1 MSKLRLLFIKE
12 AQASYI
18 SHLDLLRTFQRA
30 FPRTELDIKHSQ
42 GYHPHPIISIVLP
55 LPVGQSSDCELL
67 DFEVTQDTDGSGIA
81 EKLNTGMPSGLRV
94 LDCYPAVRPV
104 RELTYLRA
112 DLTLE
117 YDNGVPENAAARLTE
132 LLGRQELVIQKR
144 TKRKDLAD
152 VDIAPMIKD
161 FSFTEGEGVVA
172 GTVTVLAQ
180 NPGLNPQLLEK
191 AVERYL
197 PELTPDFLRVRRRA
211 ILDAEGRD
219 FRSCPVISR
228 IQREITQNC
237 RKI

>member
-30 FPRTELDIKHSQ
+30 FPRTELDIRHSQ

-55 LPVGQSSDCELL
+55 LPVGQSSELL
-67 DFEVTQDTDGSGIA
+67 DFEVTQDTDGRGIA

-112 DLTLE
+112 DVTLE

-132 LLGRQELVIQKR
+132 LLGRQELIIQKR
-144 TKRKDLAD
+144 TKRKELAD

-161 FSFTEGEGVVA
+161 FSFTEMEGAVT

-191 AVERYL
+191 AVARYL
-197 PELTPDFLRVRRRA
+197 PDLTPDFLRVRRRA
-211 ILDAEGRD
+211 VLDAEGRD
-219 FRSCPVISR
+219 FR
-228 IQREITQNC
+228 
-237 RKI
+237 

>member
-30 FPRTELDIKHSQ
+30 FPRTELDIRHSQ

-67 DFEVTQDTDGSGIA
+67 DFEVTQDTDGRGIA

-112 DLTLE
+112 DVTLE
-117 YDNGVPENAAARLTE
+117 YDNGVPENAAVRLTE
-132 LLGRQELVIQKR
+132 LLGRQELIIQKR
-144 TKRKDLAD
+144 TKRKELAD
-152 VDIAPMIKD
+152 VDIATMIKD
-161 FSFTEGEGVVA
+161 FSFTEMEGAVT

-191 AVERYL
+191 AVARYL
-197 PELTPDFLRVRRRA
+197 PDLTPDFLRVRRRA
-211 ILDAEGRD
+211 VLDAEGRD
-219 FRSCPVISR
+219 FR
-228 IQREITQNC
+228 
-237 RKI
+237 